1 MGRLR
6 LAGPMVAAMLL
17 LAALPAPAF
26 GFTGFSN
33 LQADAT
39 FGEQM
44 TFTVDLAGGAP
55 DELELL
61 MHFSG
66 ADSTLVA
73 PVQPD
78 GNQATYV
85 WDAADRY
92 LVPNT
97 GVEYQWRA
105 TDGGR
110 TTLSQEGTLLY
121 DDDRPGLDWHSA
133 VIGDATVHWYG
144 DNEQVARHLGEL
156 TAGGAAQAE
165 ELLGHDMDGP
175 IDMFV
180 YDAREDFFGAL
191 GPGARE
197 WFGAATFPPLR
208 TIFMWLGAGPD
219 SYLET
224 TVVHEVTH
232 VVFGDSTDNPFHDPA
247 KWLNEGL
254 ATWAE
259 EHSAD
264 EQRATV
270 ESEASRGGLFSFD
283 AITYN
288 FPFGTRG
295 TTLSYAMGTT
305 MVDMIIDEYGEDAIA
320 QIAESYRAGASDDQA
335 LEEGTGVDADQLYAD
350 FYDAFGVDEPGPVEA
365 AAIPPSNVDT
375 PGGAEAPGTS
385 ESPAASAGEAPT
397 DADTGQP
404 EPMVAIVAIVGV
416 AIIGVAGYAAW
427 SARRRGDR
435 EDES

>member
-1 MGRLR
+1 VV
-6 LAGPMVAAMLL
+6 VAALL
-17 LAALPAPAF
+17 LGALAAPAL
-26 GFTGFSN
+26 GFTGFAN

-44 TFTVDLAGGAP
+44 TFSVDLPGGAP

-61 MHFSG
+61 MRFTGS
-66 ADSTLVA
+66 DSTLVA
-73 PVQPD
+73 PVQPN

-85 WDAADRY
+85 WNAAQRY
-92 LVPNT
+92 VVPNT
-97 GVEYQWRA
+97 EIDYQWRA

-110 TTLSQEGTLLY
+110 TTLSAEESLLY
-121 DDDRPGLDWHSA
+121 DDDRPGLDWQSA

-144 DNEQVARHLGEL
+144 GNEQEARHLGEL

-165 ELLGHDMDGP
+165 RLLGHQMDGP
-175 IDMFV
+175 VDIFI
-180 YDAREDFFGAL
+180 YEARQDFFGAL

-208 TIFMWLGAGPD
+208 TIFMWLGAGPA

-232 VVFGDSTDNPFHDPA
+232 VVFRDSTFNQFHDPA

-259 EHSAD
+259 ERSAD
-264 EQRATV
+264 VQHATV
-270 ESEASRGGLFSFD
+270 ESEASGGGLFSFD

-288 FPFGTRG
+288 FPFGSRG

-305 MVDMIIDEYGEDAIA
+305 MIDMIISDYGQDAIA
-320 QIAESYRAGASDDQA
+320 RIAEAYRAGDSDAEALQA
-335 LEEGTGVDADQLYAD
+335 GTGVPAHQLYAD
-350 FYDAFGVDEPGPVEA
+350 YYAAFGVDEPGPVEA
-365 AAIPPSNVDT
+365 AAIPPSNVDK
-375 PGGAEAPGTS
+375 PGSGEAAGAGASPGTS
-385 ESPAASAGEAPT
+385 VDATPADGGTEPV
-397 DADTGQP
+397 
-404 EPMVAIVAIVGV
+404 PMVAIVAVVAVGILV
-416 AIIGVAGYAAW
+416 VAGVAAW
-427 SARRRGDR
+427 SARRRGGDG
-435 EDES
+435 ESS